1 MSNKDIYKKTLV
13 FSVRSLL
20 MSLISLTLFAG
31 LCVGGYAIAEKT
43 NDMGLVG
50 LGIGAVIAVVIIII
64 LAHFFG
70 YAFKAAQIAMMTKAV
85 TEDQLPDDV
94 YHEGMRVVKERFTT
108 VAAYYLATSLIKGIF
123 RQIGNLITKAGQAIG
138 GDAGD
143 TIGGIISTVIQVLI
157 GFLCDCCLGW
167 VFYRSDLASTK
178 ATCEGAVIFFKN
190 GKTLLRNMGRIFGM
204 GIVSLLVIGGA
215 FTGIFYMIATRFGTA
230 FDKLA
235 AEIIEMGQRQNVDI
249 PAFFQNAEN
258 LALIAG
264 AVAGVILWEIIHST
278 FVRPFILAGVLRN
291 YMKAGIEN
299 MPTANDFNMLDSKS
313 PKFAKLHREI
323 G

>member
-1 MSNKDIYKKTLV
+1 MSNKDIYKRTLV

-20 MSLISLTLFAG
+20 MSLISLTLFVG
-31 LCVGGYAIAEKT
+31 LSAGGYGIAENAFDK
-43 NDMGLVG
+43 GLIG
-50 LGIGAVIAVVIIII
+50 LGIGLVLAIVIIII
-64 LAHFFG
+64 IAHFFG

-123 RQIGNLITKAGQAIG
+123 RQIGNLITKAGQSIG
-138 GDAGD
+138 GDAGN
-143 TIGGIISTVIQVLI
+143 TVGGIISTVIQVLI

-167 VFYRSDLASTK
+167 VFYRSDLSSTR

-204 GIVSLLVIGGA
+204 GILSLLVIGGA

-230 FDKLA
+230 FDNLA
-235 AEIIEMGQRQNVDI
+235 QEIIEMGQRQNI
-249 PAFFQNAEN
+249 SIHAFFQNPEN

-264 AVAGVILWEIIHST
+264 AIGGIIIWEIIHST
-278 FVRPFILAGVLRN
+278 FVRPFILTGVLRN

-299 MPTANDFNMLDSKS
+299 RPTDNDFSMLDSKS